1 MFVQVMVAASAS
13 SVRHTP
19 PSLPRYPMTFPEAAL
34 NSVIAWLSTWGKP
47 GPWKT
52 GTTDAHVAPP
62 SVLRW
67 IHAGF
72 PPEVTAPPPKKTS
85 PGLLGSTFTTLSYQ
99 HCWRQM
105 SGAAVL
111 VQIVPP
117 LTVFQIPWLVS
128 DCVEESEIEAYTV
141 LASKMPIS
149 IRPTFV
155 VGKPLL
161 ASVVRFVNVMA
172 VQSLGTP
179 PSAFD
184 DL

>member
-19 PSLPRYPMTFPEAAL
+19 PSLPKYPMTFPEAAL
-34 NSVIAWLSTWGKP
+34 KSVIAWLSTWGRP
-47 GPWKT
+47 GPEET
-52 GTTDAHVAPP
+52 GTTDAHVAPA

-85 PGLLGSTFTTLSYQ
+85 PGLLGSTLTTLSYQ

-111 VQIVPP
+111 VQLAPP
-117 LTVFQIPWLVS
+117 SVVLKIPKFVLDWV
-128 DCVEESEIEAYTV
+128 VASEIEANTV
-141 LASKMPIS
+141 FPVRSLGEIPMS
-149 IRPTFV
+149 IRPICAA
-155 VGKPLL
+155 VGAPVPLIVDRK
-161 ASVVRFVNVMA
+161 SVV
-172 VQSLGTP
+172 
-179 PSAFD
+179 
-184 DL
+184 